1 MLLIYSQKITPRISY
16 AFKHICTRILE
27 IEISFTSVIEEFIA
41 HSGPK
46 LSYGKK
52 PMGNEL
58 FIKSHGLL
66 TQQGFEDID
75 ILVKNWEDTKCF
87 FSMTTISVLPFD
99 IFAASFYLMSRYEE
113 YLPHV
118 KDGLGRY
125 PASESLAFKEGFLQQ
140 PVIDI
145 WAYKFRKV
153 LSESF
158 PEFVFPERK
167 MIVHT
172 VIEASQP
179 YAYKQRTYIS
189 IIVGFIRDLYQLK
202 IRNFIDRGQVI
213 LGLRNDPFNTFKWI
227 INTAK
232 RSRSKLSV
240 FFLLG
245 NALVFEENLNT
256 QRKKFNLLVKYVADY
271 KEVGLIFSH
280 DSLRDY
286 ETLKKEKKRMEEM
299 TNRSLS
305 SSMNAQ
311 FLVSL
316 PDIYGNLIE
325 LEVQKDFTMV
335 YDDTV
340 GFRAGTCT
348 PFLFYDLDTE
358 IKTPLMIHPIAMT
371 TYAFE
376 GKFESEI
383 KKTVDTV
390 FNSVENVNGTFS
402 MLFSNKDFSASER
415 NKIWR
420 SLFSEKLQKY
430 ES

>member
-1 MLLIYSQKITPRISY
+1 
-16 AFKHICTRILE
+16 
-27 IEISFTSVIEEFIA
+27 
-41 HSGPK
+41 
-46 LSYGKK
+46 
-52 PMGNEL
+52 
-58 FIKSHGLL
+58 
-66 TQQGFEDID
+66 
-75 ILVKNWEDTKCF
+75 
-87 FSMTTISVLPFD
+87 
-99 IFAASFYLMSRYEE
+99 
-113 YLPHV
+113 
-118 KDGLGRY
+118 
-125 PASESLAFKEGFLQQ
+125 
-140 PVIDI
+140 
-145 WAYKFRKV
+145 
-153 LSESF
+153 
-158 PEFVFPERK
+158 
-167 MIVHT
+167 
-172 VIEASQP
+172 
-179 YAYKQRTYIS
+179 
-189 IIVGFIRDLYQLK
+189 
-202 IRNFIDRGQVI
+202 
-213 LGLRNDPFNTFKWI
+213 
-227 INTAK
+227 
-232 RSRSKLSV
+232 
-240 FFLLG
+240 
-245 NALVFEENLNT
+245 
-256 QRKKFNLLVKYVADY
+256 
-271 KEVGLIFSH
+271 
-280 DSLRDY
+280 
-286 ETLKKEKKRMEEM
+286 MEEM